1 MKEEP
6 LTTTD
11 LSLTLK
17 HTQPDHSG
25 VYILRQR
32 ERKLTLSEVSKHIT
46 EVIEKQC
53 MMGR

>member
-11 LSLTLK
+11 LSLTTVASTSLD
-17 HTQPDHSG
+17 TERD
-25 VYILRQR
+25 
-32 ERKLTLSEVSKHIT
+32 RKLTLSEVGKHIT

>member
-17 HTQPDHSG
+17 HPQPHHSG

-32 ERKLTLSEVSKHIT
+32 KLTVSEVSKHIT